1 MSKKSSEWSIK
12 HPQGECGSVIEHTF
26 SLSEL
31 VHFTPNKAS
40 QKLLGELVV
49 HDLAYDCSSCEP

>member
-1 MSKKSSEWSIK
+1 MVDQTSLGRMRFSDR
-12 HPQGECGSVIEHTF
+12 HTF
-26 SLSEL
+26 SLGEL